1 MIRILIAD
9 DHPIMAD
16 GIKNLFT
23 GENEFEV
30 VTTVCNGLEVLEVI
44 KSIHIDVL
52 MLDIDMPEMNGIDC
66 AKIVN
71 KDYPDI
77 KIAILTMHEE
87 KSLIKNLVKIGV
99 NAYMLKTI
107 PRSELLNAIKIIY
120 NGGQYFSADITN
132 ALLSEEGA
140 INQEQNPLIGT
151 LTKRENEIVKL
162 IAQGNT
168 NSQIGERLFI
178 SPKTVDVHRTNIM
191 RKLEVHNVAGL
202 VRFAFQNGL
211 IEE

>member
-30 VTTVCNGLEVLEVI
+30 VTTVCNGIEVLEVLKNI
-44 KSIHIDVL
+44 NIDVL
-52 MLDIDMPEMNGIDC
+52 LLDIDMPEMNGINC
-66 AKIVN
+66 AKIVKN
-71 KDYPDI
+71 EHPDV

-87 KSLIKNLVKIGV
+87 NSLINNLVNIGV
-99 NAYMLKTI
+99 DAYMLKTI
-107 PRSELLNAIKIIY
+107 PKSELLYAVDIIY
-120 NGGQYFSADITN
+120 NGGQYFNADITN
-132 ALLSEEGA
+132 ILLNEKEKTD
-140 INQEQNPLIGT
+140 QEQNPLVAT
-151 LTKRENEIVKL
+151 LTKREIEIVKL
-162 IAQGNT
+162 IAKGNT
-168 NSQIGERLFI
+168 NLQIGNKLFI

-191 RKLEVHNVAGL
+191 RKLDVHNVAGL